1 MNNNTAHRRAAAP
14 AWLAVPAFALAL
26 AGCETPQRPMTSP
39 IEYARTPATAGGLAG
54 APPARPSQMTQAV
67 LPPPPPA
74 QDMSASL
81 AQERAAQP
89 LSAAAQAAADEPV
102 SIAIEQTPLPAF
114 IQILYGRMLQRPYA
128 MDQAVSSR
136 TDLVTFKTSQP
147 IPRSRLAVLAVELLR
162 GYGLAVQDFGGLVRI
177 TADNAPNA
185 GLPQLRRG
193 KALPETPEPLRPVF
207 LHVELDVVRTA
218 EVSQWMRQIL
228 GTRVAIQEDA
238 TRNGFLLSGTQA
250 DLRTAV
256 DLIQMLDQPRMRG
269 RVARRLTP
277 AFSSASELATR
288 LIDVLAAQGYQAA
301 NSASNTQAPI
311 LVIPINAIG
320 SVVVFTGSDAVMEHV
335 VRWARELDR
344 PPAAQAAGSLFTYAV
359 KYADAQDLAKT
370 IGDVLGGGGGAA
382 PQAAAPAPA
391 VPAGSPF
398 SSGTPATRS
407 SANSSNGRV
416 VVNNATNT
424 LIVRNTT
431 ADEYQQLTLLLRE
444 LDRPTRSALIEVVVA
459 ELTKNASRDL
469 GVDWTYSRAG
479 GLSATELATFGGSG
493 FSLTTI
499 NNARSLLGRLSALAS
514 NNEARILSSPKI
526 LARNGESAS
535 IQVGDDV
542 PIITSQQTAGT
553 TGGLFQTQQNLIQTV
568 QYRSTGMIL
577 RVRPVIN
584 SGNRLDLDVQQE
596 VSVPAKT
603 ETGVS
608 ASPTIATR
616 KIETKLSLRDGSTV
630 LLGGLISR
638 NSSSGNAGVPFFK
651 DIPLLGNLFKRSS
664 VSNQDTELLIMIT
677 PYVVNDDY
685 EAEAITDAVR
695 DSFGDWARD
704 LGFSRKLP
712 PPGSDAPM
720 PSMAPGT
727 PADPATA
734 PAPAPASDVPVPPAP
749 ALPVPAPGTPG
760 AGAPAAKP
768 GDGVTMSRPGAA
780 APAAATPAGP
790 APGAPAAGTV
800 PKPAPPA
807 AAPTGTG
814 GTKPPPIS
822 GGKPVEDPKVQEE
835 IRKLFERR
843 P

>member
-1 MNNNTAHRRAAAP
+1 MKTTTRHRACLPPFPTSTSTPLPRLAP
-14 AWLAVPAFALAL
+14 LGLVLL
-26 AGCETPQRPMTSP
+26 MAGC
-39 IEYARTPATAGGLAG
+39 A
-54 APPARPSQMTQAV
+54 APPARIGAPIDYPRSPAATSALNQPPAVQRPTQMTQSA
-67 LPPPPPA
+67 LPVGPETSV
-74 QDMSASL
+74 SASIV
-81 AQERAAQP
+81 AERPAVA
-89 LSAAAQAAADEPV
+89 SAAANDEPV

-128 MDQAVSSR
+128 MDQSVSSR

-162 GYGLAVQDFGGLVRI
+162 GYGLAVQDYGGLVRI

-193 KALPETPEPLRPVF
+193 KALPETPETLRPVF
-207 LHVELDVVRTA
+207 LYLELDVVRTA
-218 EVSQWMRQIL
+218 EVQQWLRQIL

-238 TRNGFLLSGTQA
+238 IRNGFLLSGTQA
-250 DLRTAV
+250 DLRTAL

-269 RVARRLTP
+269 RFARRITP
-277 AFSSASELATR
+277 AFSSANDLSVR
-288 LIDVLAAQGYQAA
+288 LIEVLTAQGYQAS
-301 NSASNTQAPI
+301 NSGSASGVPI

-320 SVVVFTGSDAVMEHV
+320 SVVVFAGSEAVMEHV

-344 PPAAQAAGSLFTYAV
+344 APAAQGTSSMFTYAV
-359 KYADAQDLAKT
+359 KYADAQDLART
-370 IGDVLGGGGGAA
+370 IGDVLGGG
-382 PQAAAPAPA
+382 AAAPAPA
-391 VPAGSPF
+391 APAAPGFAAPAGPQAGARGG
-398 SSGTPATRS
+398 SS
-407 SANSSNGRV
+407 GRV

-431 ADEYQQLTLLLRE
+431 ADEFQQLTVLLRE

-459 ELTKNASRDL
+459 ELSRNAARDL
-469 GVDWTYSRAG
+469 GVDWTSQRNG
-479 GLSATELATFGGSG
+479 GLSASETATFGGTG
-493 FSLTTI
+493 FNITTV
-499 NNARSLLGRLSALAS
+499 NSARTLIGRLSALAS

-542 PIITSQQTAGT
+542 PIVTSQQSTGS
-553 TGGLFQTQQNLIQTV
+553 TGGFFTPNTQNLIQTV

-596 VSVPAKT
+596 VSVPART
-603 ETGVS
+603 ETGVA

-638 NSSSGNAGVPFFK
+638 NTSSGDAGVPFLK
-651 DIPLLGNLFKRSS
+651 DIPLLGNLFRKSS
-664 VSNQDTELLIMIT
+664 AGTVETELLILIT
-677 PYVVNDDY
+677 PYVINDDY

-704 LGFSRKLP
+704 LTFSRRLP

-720 PSMAPGT
+720 PAMAPAQAPL
-727 PADPATA
+727 PAADEPKLLPL
-734 PAPAPASDVPVPPAP
+734 PAPLPALVPVPVAPLPAP
-749 ALPVPAPGTPG
+749 KA
-760 AGAPAAKP
+760 

-780 APAAATPAGP
+780 PAAVPGTAPATSGTAAAKSAGSAPTQSAAPAG
-790 APGAPAAGTV
+790 GS
-800 PKPAPPA
+800 KPPIA
-807 AAPTGTG
+807 G
-814 GTKPPPIS
+814 GTA
-822 GGKPVEDPKVQEE
+822 VEDPKVKDE
-835 IRKLFERR
+835 IKKLLEKRA

>member
-1 MNNNTAHRRAAAP
+1 MKTTTRHRTSLPLAFTLAP
-14 AWLAVPAFALAL
+14 LSRLAPLGMLLMA
-26 AGCETPQRPMTSP
+26 AGC
-39 IEYARTPATAGGLAG
+39 A
-54 APPARPSQMTQAV
+54 APPARIGVPIEYPRSPAATSALSQPPTVQRPTQLTQSA
-67 LPPPPPA
+67 LPVAPETSV
-74 QDMSASL
+74 SASIV
-81 AQERAAQP
+81 AERPAVAATSP
-89 LSAAAQAAADEPV
+89 ANDEPV

-147 IPRSRLAVLAVELLR
+147 IPRSRLAVLAVDLLR
-162 GYGLAVQDFGGLVRI
+162 GYGLAVQDYGGLVRI
-177 TADNAPNA
+177 TTDNAPNA

-207 LHVELDVVRTA
+207 LHIELDVVRTA
-218 EVSQWMRQIL
+218 EVQQWLRQIL

-250 DLRTAV
+250 DLRTAL

-269 RVARRLTP
+269 RFARRITP
-277 AFSSASELATR
+277 AFSSANDLSAR
-288 LIDVLAAQGYQAA
+288 LIEVLTAQGYQAS
-301 NSASNTQAPI
+301 NSGSASGVPI

-320 SVVVFTGSDAVMEHV
+320 SVVVFAGSEAVMEHV

-344 PPAAQAAGSLFTYAV
+344 APTAQGTSSMFTYAV
-359 KYADAQDLAKT
+359 KYADAQDLART
-370 IGDVLGGGGGAA
+370 IGDVLGGGGGGSG
-382 PQAAAPAPA
+382 AAAPAPA
-391 VPAGSPF
+391 TPTTPGFAAPAAPQPGGRGS
-398 SSGTPATRS
+398 G
-407 SANSSNGRV
+407 GRV

-431 ADEYQQLTLLLRE
+431 ADEFQQLTVLLRE

-459 ELTKNASRDL
+459 ELSRNASRDL
-469 GVDWTYSRAG
+469 GVDWTSLRTG
-479 GLSATELATFGGSG
+479 GLSAIETATFGGTG
-493 FSLTTI
+493 FNITTI
-499 NNARSLLGRLSALAS
+499 NSARTLIGRLSALAS

-542 PIITSQQTAGT
+542 PIITSQQSTGGP
-553 TGGLFQTQQNLIQTV
+553 GGLFTPNTQNLIQTV
-568 QYRSTGMIL
+568 QYRSTGMLL

-584 SGNRLDLDVQQE
+584 SGNRLDLDIAQE
-596 VSVPAKT
+596 VSVPNRT

-608 ASPTIATR
+608 ASPTISTR

-638 NSSSGNAGVPFFK
+638 NTSSGDAGVPFLK
-651 DIPLLGNLFKRSS
+651 DIPLLGNLFRKSS
-664 VSNQDTELLIMIT
+664 AGTVETELLIMIT
-677 PYVVNDDY
+677 PYVINDDY

-695 DSFGDWARD
+695 DSFGDWARE
-704 LGFSRKLP
+704 LSFSRRLP

-720 PSMAPGT
+720 PAMAPAQA
-727 PADPATA
+727 PLPVAEEPKLLPLPL
-734 PAPAPASDVPVPPAP
+734 PAPLP
-749 ALPVPAPGTPG
+749 ALPPGPATLLPVPQA
-760 AGAPAAKP
+760 

-780 APAAATPAGP
+780 PATAPASGSPPAATATRPAGSVPAPAAASAGGSKP
-790 APGAPAAGTV
+790 PIAGGTV
-800 PKPAPPA
+800 
-807 AAPTGTG
+807 
-814 GTKPPPIS
+814 
-822 GGKPVEDPKVQEE
+822 VDDQKVKDD
-835 IRKLFERR
+835 IRKLLEKRA